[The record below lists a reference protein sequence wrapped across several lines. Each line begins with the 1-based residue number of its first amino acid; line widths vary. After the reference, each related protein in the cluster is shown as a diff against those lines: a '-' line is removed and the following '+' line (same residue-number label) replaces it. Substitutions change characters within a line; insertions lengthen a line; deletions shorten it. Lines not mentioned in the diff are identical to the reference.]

1 MEQLTGNEAMN
12 WMVVVNSKKKYSVWP
27 EAYVLP
33 VGWVAIGMIGS
44 KEECLN
50 HIAGIWPKPT
60 N

>member
-1 MEQLTGNEAMN
+1 MN
-12 WMVVVNSKKKYSVWP
+12 WIVVVNSRKKYSVWP

-33 VGWVAIGMIGS
+33 VGWGAIGMVGS